1 MLQRLADRA
10 AHELKNPLNGAVLNV
25 EVVRQRARR
34 PGVDASTLVPYAEA
48 AAAELGRAAERIDAL
63 LTLARPAHAPVD
75 LIAVLEP
82 LGALYGAIA
91 AQTGGEVRI
100 EHLQTAVMES
110 DAEPDAV
117 RFALAAVLDAAVAD
131 ANVRCRLDGRGER
144 WAVEIRC
151 AQGDIALPASVRR
164 AIVDAGMML
173 SDVEH
178 GIVILFPRSARGRT
192 DGAE

>member
-1 MLQRLADRA
+1 MAHDA
-10 AHELKNPLNGAVLNV
+10 AHQRAESPDPSHAPTPSALPYAKAFVVQFSAETDARRGAV
-25 EVVRQRARR
+25 
-34 PGVDASTLVPYAEA
+34 
-48 AAAELGRAAERIDAL
+48 
-63 LTLARPAHAPVD
+63 
-75 LIAVLEP
+75 
-82 LGALYGAIA
+82 
-91 AQTGGEVRI
+91 TGRI

-151 AQGDIALPASVRR
+151 AQGDIALLASVRR

-178 GIVILFPRSARGRT
+178 GIVILFPRSSRGRT